1 MDDRKCRI
9 TGRVEEWMKSI
20 CQNHKCKYY
29 IHQDYPSC
37 SYCTHP
43 TNCDCIPSAV
53 HDPKNEVSN

>member
-43 TNCDCIPSAV
+43 TNCILYDNHTNVKKQDRAQ
-53 HDPKNEVSN
+53 

>member
-1 MDDRKCRI
+1 MSEYEYKRRI

-20 CQNHKCKYY
+20 CQNNNCKYY

-43 TNCDCIPSAV
+43 TNCILTEKTQAERS
-53 HDPKNEVSN
+53 KK